1 MYKLSELA
9 DEDIYNIASYTI
21 RHFGVTQA
29 KLYHEN
35 LAKVFELL
43 AKNLELGAEC
53 NWICSDMRRFQYK
66 KHGIYYITLS
76 NDILI
81 SRVLHQSIDIDAQD
95 FPEYE

>member
-9 DEDIYNIASYTI
+9 DEDIYNIVSYTI
-21 RHFGVTQA
+21 RHFGVIQA

-66 KHGIYYITLS
+66 KHGIYYIMLS
-76 NDILI
+76 DDILI
-81 SRVLHQSIDIDAQD
+81 ARVLHQSIDIDAQD
-95 FPEYE
+95 FSEYE